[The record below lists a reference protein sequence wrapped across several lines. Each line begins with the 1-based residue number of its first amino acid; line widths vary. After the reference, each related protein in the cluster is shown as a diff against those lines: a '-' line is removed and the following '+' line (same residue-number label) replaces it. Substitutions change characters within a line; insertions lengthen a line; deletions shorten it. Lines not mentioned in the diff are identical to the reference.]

1 MVLQLGAVKLTGAN
15 DSPVA
20 EKVAV
25 AVHAPPVPHKFGIE

>member
-1 MVLQLGAVKLTGAN
+1 VLQLGATKLTGAK

-25 AVHAPPVPHKFGIE
+25 AVQAPPVPHKLGIE